1 MNPPQNP
8 PENPTPVEQ
17 MTYEQAFSELDS
29 IVTDLE
35 SDDRSLEET
44 LALFERG
51 QALARHCAKLLEG
64 AELKV
69 QELTDGDLVD
79 YEPT

>member
-1 MNPPQNP
+1 MSPPANS
-8 PENPTPVEQ
+8 PEKPIPVEQ

-29 IVTDLE
+29 IVTNLE
-35 SDDRSLEET
+35 SDDRTLEET

-64 AELKV
+64 AQLKV
-69 QELTDGDLVD
+69 QELIDGDLVD
-79 YEPT
+79 FEAT

>member
-1 MNPPQNP
+1 
-8 PENPTPVEQ
+8 

-29 IVTDLE
+29 IVTNLE
-35 SDDRSLEET
+35 SDDRTLEET

-64 AELKV
+64 AQLKV
-69 QELTDGDLVD
+69 SRAD
-79 YEPT
+79 